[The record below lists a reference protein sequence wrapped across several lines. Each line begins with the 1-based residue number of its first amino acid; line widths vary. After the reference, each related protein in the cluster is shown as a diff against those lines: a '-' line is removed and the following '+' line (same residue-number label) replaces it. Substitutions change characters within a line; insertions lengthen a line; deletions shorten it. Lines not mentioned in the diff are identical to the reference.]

1 MKWYIFIL
9 AVLICFT
16 IILVNA
22 AFLTTKNEKLTTIDE
37 ASSMSTSYDTQ
48 FHDTI
53 EDILKQSNAYVPIL
67 DTVTVKDDSENTI
80 SINVPK
86 NMGGITYYK
95 PGAYKYSAESYVPS
109 YEDSIYL
116 SRSIGVVP
124 RLDNN
129 DLYRP
134 SNTYQLNSIAVPY
147 SGSDVLITNRDWLS
161 KSNFASTYVSGGI
174 PPEVSDNVD
183 QNSRDNVTRVPSF
196 DDRLAQLQVT
206 FSTDKTDEVLAYEQD
221 VSDLKSI
228 QSKIK
233 SYGTTPSLN
242 IQNKIT
248 RPAETREP
256 EITLPADQI
265 NIDFDF
271 ENEKRILAGLPLLTM
286 PVNTTTTAKTIETT
300 PNDGLNAIQRLDR
313 QTKIKQ
319 NNKFKNSVFR
329 TDQGTPLSS
338 SQMLSMSDQ

>member
-9 AVLICFT
+9 VILICFT
-16 IILVNA
+16 VILVNA
-22 AFLTTKNEKLTTIDE
+22 TFLTTKNEKLTTIDE
-37 ASSMSTSYDTQ
+37 ASSMSTGYDTK

-53 EDILKQSNAYVPIL
+53 DDILKQSNAYVPAL
-67 DTVTVKDDSENTI
+67 DTVTVKDDNGKNVSI
-80 SINVPK
+80 SVPK
-86 NMGGITYYK
+86 NLGGFTYYN
-95 PGAYKYSAESYVPS
+95 PGSYKYSAESYVPS

-147 SGSDVLITNRDWLS
+147 SGSDVLITKRD
-161 KSNFASTYVSGGI
+161 KSNFASTYVPGGI
-174 PPEVSDNVD
+174 PTELSDNVD
-183 QNSRDNVTRVPSF
+183 KNRRDNVTRVPSF

-206 FSTDKTDEVLAYEQD
+206 FSTDKNDEVLAYEQD

-242 IQNKIT
+242 IQKKIT
-248 RPAETREP
+248 RPTTTSEP

-271 ENEKRILAGLPLLTM
+271 ENEKRALAGLPLLTM

-338 SQMLSMSDQ
+338 SQILSMSDQ